1 MMPVAL
7 CVKSPRCSVVPM
19 ARRRSGPEILA
30 QAGDLLVQRDADRP
44 SGRLLRQGD
53 MDASYVDLADA
64 RHLEFDYLRR
74 MRDLVEALRARRIVH
89 VGGAGCALARALS
102 ATDRTQ
108 ARRQHVIEV
117 DADVVALAR
126 EHLGLR
132 KAPGMKVRVA
142 DGRAWLAGRED
153 GSVDALLIDAFV
165 GARVPHHLATVQ
177 ALADAARVVA
187 PAGAL
192 AINVVDA
199 PPMDDVRAIA
209 AGLRETFATVV
220 ALGAGPVLRARRQ
233 GNVVLV
239 AGHGPLP
246 LERLRVRAAADGASP
261 AALAP
266 PGDVELLCRSTP
278 PWQD

>member
-1 MMPVAL
+1 
-7 CVKSPRCSVVPM
+7 M

-44 SGRLLRQGD
+44 TGRLLRQGD
-53 MDASYVDLADA
+53 MDASYVDLADP

-74 MRDLVEALRARRIVH
+74 MRDVVEALRARRIVH
-89 VGGAGCALARALS
+89 VGGAGCALARSLAAS
-102 ATDRTQ
+102 DRTRT
-108 ARRQHVIEV
+108 RRQHVVEV
-117 DADVVALAR
+117 DPEVVALAR

-132 KAPGMKVRVA
+132 KAPGLKIKVA

-153 GSVDALLIDAFV
+153 ASVDALLVDAFV
-165 GARVPHHLATVQ
+165 GARVPRHLATVA

-187 PAGAL
+187 PRGAL

-209 AGLRETFATVV
+209 AGLRETFATVA
-220 ALGAGPVLRARRQ
+220 ALGGGPVLRARRQ

-261 AALAP
+261 AALASP
-266 PGDVELLCRSTP
+266 EELALLCRATP
-278 PWQD
+278 AWRD